1 MKKIG
6 FRRKILLSQDN
17 PLGMF
22 ALICLVITV
31 ISVIFTT
38 EKDWDENWIVPITF
52 GIATILFEIG
62 RIIVKRS

>member
-6 FRRKILLSQDN
+6 FRRKILLSQNN

-62 RIIVKRS
+62 GIIVKRS